1 MPITRIYLVS
11 LTATICLLFIFFLL
25 NTTFD
30 GSIWDGMQISKSALT
45 VEYCELNRTQD
56 LFHQSMN
63 TYSNLVYFFLGCIVL
78 QTALLD
84 RKHKQA
90 DTANPLQQFPILSSL
105 FGCCLVY
112 LCFGSAFFH
121 ASLTWVGQR
130 VDMNATYSL
139 CITLL
144 AISLY
149 RLFHRHFISE
159 KLKGIYIAAII
170 LIIVIF
176 VQVHLIIPSITLLP
190 LLIISVITTTII
202 NVSKN
207 KNAYPLTLAL
217 LSFLL
222 MGGAII
228 LRTLDVQK
236 IGCDPT
242 SIYQGHSLWHIFTG
256 MSGFLLYWFYRSELS
271 TVIPNK
277 MRNLETN

>member
-1 MPITRIYLVS
+1 MPIARIYLVS
-11 LTATICLLFIFFLL
+11 LIATICLLFIFVLL
-25 NTTFD
+25 NTIFD
-30 GSIWDGMQISKSALT
+30 GSVWDGMQISKSALT
-45 VEYCELNRTQD
+45 VEYCELNQTQY
-56 LFHQSMN
+56 FIHQSMN
-63 TYSNLVYFFLGCIVL
+63 TYSNLAYFFLGCIVL
-78 QTALLD
+78 QSALFD
-84 RKHKQA
+84 RKHKLLEA
-90 DTANPLQQFPILSSL
+90 TNPIQQYPMLSFL

-149 RLFHRHFISE
+149 RLFHRYFKSE
-159 KLKGIYIAAII
+159 TLKRAYIAAIVF
-170 LIIVIF
+170 IIVIF
-176 VQVHLIIPSITLLP
+176 VQVHLIIPSIILLP

-202 NVSKN
+202 NVRKN
-207 KNAYPLTLAL
+207 KNAFPLTLAL
-217 LSFLL
+217 LSCLL
-222 MGGAII
+222 MVGAFI

-256 MSGFLLYWFYRSELS
+256 MSGFLLYWFYRSER
-271 TVIPNK
+271 VN
-277 MRNLETN
+277 